1 MKNITLISATSKQLK
16 QVNKILQRLFKM
28 YYLEEKMRICLVMPL
43 ETHNRFG

>member
-28 YYLEEKMRICLVMPL
+28 YYLEGKNEDM
-43 ETHNRFG
+43 FSYAA